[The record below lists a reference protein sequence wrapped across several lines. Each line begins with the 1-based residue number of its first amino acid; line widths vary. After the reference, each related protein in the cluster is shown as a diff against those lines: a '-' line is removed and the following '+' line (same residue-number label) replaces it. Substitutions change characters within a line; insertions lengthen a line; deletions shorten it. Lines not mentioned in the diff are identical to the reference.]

1 MSAVSATPL
10 LWVSLFGPFRLRHPK
25 GHHPLNLTGA
35 TRELLAY
42 LLARAGEPCRREVLI
57 ETFWPEATIDKGRSA
72 LTTALWRIKKV
83 LGRVSGLDLCT
94 FDDLVS
100 IEAGEAV
107 TVDVVA
113 LERAGTAARREMND
127 SGALDP
133 QTRRAVAA
141 AVRAVTGPF
150 LEGCDSHWVLIERER
165 LTGVFI
171 AQIRLL
177 MRDAE
182 ARGAYEDGLDWG
194 RRVLAT
200 DPLLEAVHHDM
211 IALYARAGERRRA
224 ILQYETLWEVL
235 HNELG
240 IEPNPATRALRD
252 LILAGDSAPPGRTA
266 RPTVSPPT
274 PARPTPAPARKPAVM
289 GQGV

>member
-1 MSAVSATPL
+1 MLVATATPTL
-10 LWVSLFGPFRLRHPK
+10 CVSLFGPLRLRHQT

-35 TRELLAY
+35 TRELLAF
-42 LLARAGEPCRREVLI
+42 LLTRAGEASRREVLI
-57 ETFWPEATIDKGRSA
+57 ETFWPDATLEKGRSA
-72 LTTALWRIKKV
+72 LTTALWRVKKV
-83 LGRVSGLDLCT
+83 LGRTPGLGLYT

-100 IEAGEAV
+100 IETDEDV
-107 TVDVVA
+107 LVDVVA
-113 LERAGTAARREMND
+113 LESAGALARREMND
-127 SGALDP
+127 AGALDP
-133 QTRRAVAA
+133 QTRRQLAT
-141 AVRAVTGPF
+141 AVRAVSGPF

-165 LTGVFI
+165 LTGVYI
-171 AQIRLL
+171 SKVRLL

-182 ARGAYEDGLDWG
+182 ARRAYDDGLDWG
-194 RRVLAT
+194 RLLLAT

-252 LILAGDSAPPGRTA
+252 RILAGEPATAAMIDVAAGRSDA
-266 RPTVSPPT
+266 
-274 PARPTPAPARKPAVM
+274 ALAEL
-289 GQGV
+289 